1 MAHNFF
7 NTDLSFTG
15 IMADNFFL
23 TRIMAKSLPLAFP
36 SVLSSPPLWRAPEKE
51 LQNGQRAIRTKLK
64 WADYFVAN
72 LPNFVYYT
80 SFAKGWASSMLA
92 KSRPTEL
99 SAPYK
104 NWWKY
109 GRFTF
114 VVNIFNIKT
123 LETGFIC
130 SFLRIRCLIGVYEWN
145 LFVLT
150 WKSHLNIPYNK
161 ICWSTLDLSAGLRS
175 FFDKPARCL
184 EIVFCRK

>member
-1 MAHNFF
+1 
-7 NTDLSFTG
+7 
-15 IMADNFFL
+15 
-23 TRIMAKSLPLAFP
+23 MAKSLPLAFP
-36 SVLSSPPLWRAPEKE
+36 SVLSSPPLWRAPEKKYTK
-51 LQNGQRAIRTKLK
+51 QTQRATRTKLK

-72 LPNFVYYT
+72 LPNFVYCT
-80 SFAKGWASSMLA
+80 SSAKGWASSMLA

-114 VVNIFNIKT
+114 VVSIFNIQT

-130 SFLRIRCLIGVYEWN
+130 SFLRMRCLIGVYEWN

-150 WKSHLNIPYNK
+150 WKSHLKGYLIRKFAGQLLIYQQVWGASLINLQDAWK
-161 ICWSTLDLSAGLRS
+161 LLFAKKST
-175 FFDKPARCL
+175 KM
-184 EIVFCRK
+184 IN